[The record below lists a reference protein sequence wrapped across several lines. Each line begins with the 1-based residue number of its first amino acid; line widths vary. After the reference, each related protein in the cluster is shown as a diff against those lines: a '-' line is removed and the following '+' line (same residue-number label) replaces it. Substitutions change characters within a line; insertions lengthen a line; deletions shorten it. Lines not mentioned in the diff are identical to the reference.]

1 MMDEPDLQPLEA
13 RLGYTF
19 KDRKLLAMAVT
30 HPSATQS
37 FVPDGCDNQRLEFLG
52 DAVLQLA
59 FAHMLYIRYSDM
71 AEGPL
76 TKARARMVNERTLSD
91 MARKV
96 DLGSELIMSRGEEA
110 NGGRERVS
118 ALADAFEAAV
128 GAVYMDSDFPT
139 ALKVIECIYGA
150 VIGEGA
156 ALPDID
162 NPKGELQE
170 LVQATSPDAPV
181 YRLESASG
189 PDHDRLFE
197 STVHHGGRE
206 LGRGSGKTKKEAESA
221 AAAAA
226 LKLLRG
232 ETPEVNTTEDPGV

>member
-1 MMDEPDLQPLEA
+1 MDGPDLQPLEE
-13 RLGYTF
+13 RLGYSF
-19 KDRKLLAMAVT
+19 KDRMLLAMALT

-59 FAHMLYIRYSDM
+59 FAQMLYLRYADM

-76 TKARARMVNERTLSD
+76 TKARARMVNERTLSE

-96 DLGSELIMSRGEEA
+96 ELGGELVMSRGEEA

-118 ALADAFEAAV
+118 ALADAFEAVV
-128 GAVYMDSDFPT
+128 GAVFMDSDFPT
-139 ALKVIECIYGA
+139 ALKVIERIYGA
-150 VIGEGA
+150 AIGDGA
-156 ALPDID
+156 TLPDID

-206 LGRGSGKTKKEAESA
+206 LGRGSGKTKKEAESVA
-221 AAAAA
+221 AAEA
-226 LKLLRG
+226 LKLLKSEIPAPPAPDG
-232 ETPEVNTTEDPGV
+232 PEA